1 MQDQPT
7 AAELL
12 RAVNDFLRERVL
24 PQLEGHA
31 AFHGRVAANVLD
43 IVQREL
49 ETAPAANAAEHARLG
64 RLLGEEGSLED
75 LNRALCRRIRSGELG
90 LDTPGLVDH
99 LWETTLTKVAIDQP
113 KYATYQRMK
122 IDRSAS
128 PE

>member
-12 RAVNDFLRERVL
+12 RAVNDFLQEHVL

-31 AFHGRVAANVLD
+31 AFHGRVAANVLG

-49 ETAPAANAAEHARLG
+49 ETAPEANEAEHARLG

-113 KYATYQRMK
+113 KYATYQRM
-122 IDRSAS
+122 INDRTAL

>member
-1 MQDQPT
+1 MQDQPS

-12 RAVNDFLRERVL
+12 RAVNDFLQERVL

-31 AFHGRVAANVLD
+31 AFHGRVAANVLA

-49 ETAPAANAAEHARLG
+49 ETAPEANAAELARLG

-90 LDTPGLVDH
+90 MDTPGLVDH

-113 KYATYQRMK
+113 KYATYQRV
-122 IDRSAS
+122 ISNRPAS
-128 PE
+128 SE